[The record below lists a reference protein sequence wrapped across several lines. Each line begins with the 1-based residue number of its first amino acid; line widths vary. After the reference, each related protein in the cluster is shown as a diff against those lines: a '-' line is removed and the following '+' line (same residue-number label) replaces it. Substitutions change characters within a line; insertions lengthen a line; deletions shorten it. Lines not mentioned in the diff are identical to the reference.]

1 MKFYSKYTNLTLLL
15 KGGKKV
21 RFEKGVYDATKEEAK
36 EIEQAP
42 SFGTAIWKETPKKK
56 KK

>member
-15 KGGKKV
+15 KGGKKI
-21 RFEKGVYDATKEEAK
+21 RFENGVYDATKEEAK
-36 EIEQAP
+36 EIEKAP